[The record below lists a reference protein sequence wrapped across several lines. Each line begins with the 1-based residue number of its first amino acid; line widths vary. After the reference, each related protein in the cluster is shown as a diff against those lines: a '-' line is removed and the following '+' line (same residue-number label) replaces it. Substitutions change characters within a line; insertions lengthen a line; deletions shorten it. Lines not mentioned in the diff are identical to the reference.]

1 MFYSKRFGLLKLGLL
16 TSVAVPLLLAGSSPR
31 LQKANA
37 QTSVAPT
44 FTLPASLPSDAKVAL
59 YGSDSMTGVTQAIS
73 KQFGT
78 KFPGAK
84 ITSEVRGTEPALAA
98 VEAAQVDVA
107 AVGRVL
113 TAEEKAKGL
122 NYLPLSREKIAIV
135 VGESNSFQG
144 DITFEQFAKIF
155 RGEITDWSEL
165 GGSPG
170 PIRFVDRPETS
181 DTRQSFNS
189 YPVFQ
194 AAPFQTG
201 QTATQISEDSTSAMV
216 KELGSDGI
224 GYAIASHVLN
234 RPGVRILSMH
244 KTLPDDQRYPFSQ
257 SRGYAYKDASSPAV
271 QAFLATASSPEG
283 QKAVLSALAEEATA
297 DGGVLGSD
305 LVASGTVAP
314 PEAASSPAGTS
325 GATVGQAPAAGSA
338 PSAQAQTEAGGG
350 IPWLPLLLGGGAL
363 AAAGGVWAATRG
375 KGKDAATT
383 ESGGDAGGI
392 GQPAVGLGAIATGAG
407 AAAGA
412 AAAGLGSGAAAA
424 RTGLAETTDLAKGAG
439 ATAAGLGA
447 GLVGAGAA
455 AVGLG
460 ALGAKG
466 QKGRA
471 ILVPRSEDTAYAY
484 WEIPEDQKADCRL
497 QGGRTLGARLYDVT
511 DGDDATA
518 ARLVHQVDCEDQDF
532 DRHLAVP
539 EGDRDYAVEVGYS
552 TADSRWLPMARSSK
566 VHVPQSS
573 RASGIGGLGLAA
585 AGGAAMAAGAT
596 ALHAATAHRPKTTQ
610 DSRIILVPRD
620 SQDAYVY
627 WEVPEDHK
635 VELHRQGGRTPKLR
649 LYDVTYQPNQ
659 VPNETSTP
667 VQEVTLTEQE
677 QDKHL
682 PIPTSGRNYVAELG
696 YETANGEWLKM
707 ATSTATHVP
716 YDWAATGIGTVGQG
730 ANAAATAESKTIL
743 EVPGESTQAEDM
755 RSPASS
761 SSDVAPPL
769 SSESKTI
776 LEMPNDGD
784 TVLTESG
791 SGPTTG
797 AEVVGL
803 AGAGA
808 AMAGLGAMAANP
820 STAGADEPT
829 IATEIHEQANS
840 SCSVQTL
847 TVHSRNHCYP
857 LTPVMVQE
865 IQDKSIKESL
875 ETGRYLIKIRSG
887 GFGYTSGRGNYDPWV
902 MLWIYGGRV
911 INQQTGVS
919 VSTTLSTLNGYDKVL
934 TLEVLEPATLSAF
947 FMDTHVDDNEGA
959 VTLSIVKI
967 DT

>member
-16 TSVAVPLLLAGSSPR
+16 ASIAIPLLLAGSSPR
-31 LQKANA
+31 LQKAIA
-37 QTSVAPT
+37 QTSPAPT
-44 FTLPASLPSDAKVAL
+44 FALPASLPSDAKVAL
-59 YGSDSMTGVTQAIS
+59 YGSDSMTGVTQALS
-73 KQFGT
+73 KQFET

-98 VEAAQVDVA
+98 VESAQVDVA

-135 VGESNSFQG
+135 VGESNPFQG

-155 RGEITDWSEL
+155 RGEISDWEEL

-194 AAPFQTG
+194 SAPFQTG
-201 QTATQISEDSTSAMV
+201 QTAQPLSEDSTSAMV

-257 SRGYAYKDASSPAV
+257 SRGYAYKDASNPAM

-283 QKAVLSALAEEATA
+283 QQAVLSALAEEATA
-297 DGGVLGSD
+297 DGGVLGNN

-314 PEAASSPAGTS
+314 PDAASSPAGTT
-325 GATVGQAPAAGSA
+325 GTTIGQAPATGSA
-338 PSAQAQTEAGGG
+338 PSQAQSVGGGG

-363 AAAGGVWAATRG
+363 AAGGIWAATRG
-375 KGKDAATT
+375 KGKDAATA
-383 ESGGDAGGI
+383 EPGGDAGGI

-412 AAAGLGSGAAAA
+412 AAAGLGAGATAGAAAA
-424 RTGLAETTDLAKGAG
+424 RTGLAETTDLAKGAA

-484 WEIPEDQKADCRL
+484 WEIPEEQKADCRM

-518 ARLVHQVDCEDQDF
+518 ARLVHQVNCEDQDY
-532 DRHLAVP
+532 DRHLAIP

-552 TADSRWLPMARSSK
+552 TADSRWLPLARSSK
-566 VHVPQSS
+566 VHVPSS
-573 RASGIGGLGLAA
+573 RAAGMGGLGLAA
-585 AGGAAMAAGAT
+585 AGGAAMAAGA
-596 ALHAATAHRPKTTQ
+596 AAIHAATAHRPKTTQ

-627 WEVPEDHK
+627 WEVPEDHR

-659 VPNETSTP
+659 IPNETSTP

-682 PIPTSGRNYVAELG
+682 AIPTSGRNYVAELG

-716 YDWAATGIGTVGQG
+716 YDWAATGIGAVGQE
-730 ANAAATAESKTIL
+730 ANATAESKTIL
-743 EVPGESTQAEDM
+743 EVPGESTQAEDV
-755 RSPASS
+755 RSSTS
-761 SSDVAPPL
+761 TSSDVAPPL

-776 LEMPNDGD
+776 LEVPGD
-784 TVLTESG
+784 TLLTEPS

-803 AGAGA
+803 AGVGA
-808 AMAGLGAMAANP
+808 AAVGLGAMAANP
-820 STAGADEPT
+820 LTAGADEPT
-829 IATEIHEQANS
+829 IATEIHEQADS

-847 TVHSRNHCYP
+847 MVHSRNHCYP

-865 IQDKSIKESL
+865 IQDKSVKESL
-875 ETGRYLIKIRSG
+875 ETGCYLIKIRSG
-887 GFGYTSGRGNYDPWV
+887 GFGYTSGRSNYDPWV

-911 INQQTGVS
+911 MNQQTGVS
-919 VSTTLSTLNGYDKVL
+919 VSTTLSTLNGYDEVL

-967 DT
+967 EA